1 MSESNNPATHSL
13 QISLNQLATISGE
26 NQVYDDDENVIPTL
40 RIKSFILYRCGHKF
54 HKRCLVSKYENMEKS
69 ENLKEIESD
78 SSSN

>member
-26 NQVYDDDENVIPTL
+26 NQVYDEDENVIPTL

-54 HKRCLVSKYENMEKS
+54 HKRCLVSKYENMENF
-69 ENLKEIESD
+69 EN
-78 SSSN
+78 